1 MSLGILKNETMM
13 MMTRLTSSL
22 SLCLSLPRV
31 AITILNHFRS
41 FFTSLSLSLSVSHLT
56 QELGGAGSTKRPT
69 SCVLIL
75 QDSVKKK
82 KDGKGDDDEEDEK
95 YKKEFQKARSKL
107 KAMQTI

>member
-1 MSLGILKNETMM
+1 M
-13 MMTRLTSSL
+13 
-22 SLCLSLPRV
+22 
-31 AITILNHFRS
+31 
-41 FFTSLSLSLSVSHLT
+41 
-56 QELGGAGSTKRPT
+56 
-69 SCVLIL
+69 LIL